1 MFLDSSYLL
10 WVLLPTIIIS
20 GLAQLFVRSA
30 YSKWSKVGNSTGLN
44 GVEVAARLN
53 RSSLLN
59 PVQLGEAAPG
69 GAYQPAAMAVVRVG
83 ESRGG
88 ELSDHF
94 DPGNNTVN
102 LSRGVA
108 TQPSIASMAIV
119 AHEFGHVQQYQQKS
133 PLIVA
138 RQFLVPAV
146 RFSPMLAG
154 LLIMFGFLFRAT
166 GLIWVGIAFFG
177 LTVLFMVLTLP
188 VEIDASRR
196 GLKLLTE
203 AGLMQTDEDRSGSRT
218 VLTAAATTYIA
229 AAVTAL
235 LQLLYYISLAQR
247 SSRR

>member
-1 MFLDSSYLL
+1 MFLDSNYLL
-10 WVLLPTIIIS
+10 LVLLPTLVLS

-53 RSSLLN
+53 RSTILN
-59 PVQLGEAAPG
+59 PVQIGESMQG
-69 GAYQPAAMAVVRVG
+69 GAYQPAAVAPVRVG

-94 DPGNNTVN
+94 DPGSNTVN

-108 TQPSIASMAIV
+108 TQPSVASMAIV
-119 AHEFGHVQQYQQKS
+119 AHEFGHVQQFQQKS
-133 PLIVA
+133 PLIAA

-154 LLIMFGFLFRAT
+154 TLIVAGFIFRFT
-166 GLIWVGIAFFG
+166 GLIYVGIAFFG
-177 LTVLFMVLTLP
+177 LTVLFMLLTLP

-196 GLKLLTE
+196 GLKLLAE

-247 SSRR
+247 SRR